1 MFQTKNLLKNSN
13 LNTGKIT
20 IIELKLTSVSI
31 TIINLFSITRI

>member
-20 IIELKLTSVSI
+20 IVELKLTSVSI